1 MPRYD
6 VTFPFI
12 RQVSGPTDYTPG
24 AMRSAARK
32 ESVRVAR
39 GGASQGTR
47 SHQVALYVVVDQPLG
62 ILCDSPSLYEKEPLT
77 TAFIASIPTVFDQ
90 SVVPCGR
97 VGEYIVMARQKD
109 GVWYL
114 GGLTNWDARD
124 VNVDLSF
131 LGEGSWKAVIYRDG
145 PNAHR
150 FGDDY
155 LLTEA
160 RVSAR
165 SSLPVHMAPGGGF
178 AVILT
183 RE

>member
-1 MPRYD
+1 
-6 VTFPFI
+6 
-12 RQVSGPTDYTPG
+12 
-24 AMRSAARK
+24 MRSAARK

-150 FGDDY
+150 FGDDF
-155 LLTEA
+155 LLSEA
-160 RVSAR
+160 RVSAQ